1 MIIERFTFERS
12 LIWVFVKGNQ
22 VPLLPTKPVIDL
34 VMGVIAGNVVALGCC
49 RTHFSVAAAREAANH
64 FPSLRARWEEVRM
77 AVYDVVIAGGGAA
90 GLSAA
95 LVLGRCRRSVLVCD
109 DGHPRNEASHAV
121 HCLLGNEGMSPVKL
135 LAKGRQELRAY
146 GHVALRDDKLV
157 SIEREQTEFTV
168 TCASGFRA
176 AARKVLLTTGLRD
189 DVPRIDG
196 IDGLYGRTVHHC
208 PYCDG
213 YESSDKP
220 IAVYGKG
227 DKGAGLALMMKQWSP
242 DVVLCTDGESDI
254 SSEMRSRL
262 EEHSI
267 EIYGEKVVKLEGDN
281 DGHLQRICLID
292 GKAVDRAAMFF
303 TTGCAQRSD
312 LWKTLGC
319 RRDEKGGIIR
329 DPETEESSVPG
340 VYVAGDASRDVLLVA
355 VAIAEGAK
363 AAVAI
368 NRALL
373 KDEGLG

>member
-1 MIIERFTFERS
+1 M
-12 LIWVFVKGNQ
+12 
-22 VPLLPTKPVIDL
+22 
-34 VMGVIAGNVVALGCC
+34 
-49 RTHFSVAAAREAANH
+49 AR
-64 FPSLRARWEEVRM
+64 
-77 AVYDVVIAGGGAA
+77 YDVVVAGGGAA

-95 LVLGRCRRSVLVCD
+95 LVLGRCHRSVLVCD

-121 HCLLGNEGMSPVKL
+121 HCLLGNEGIPPVKL

-146 GHVALRDDKLV
+146 SHVALHDDKVV
-157 SIEREQTEFTV
+157 SIEREQTHFTV

-189 DVPRIDG
+189 EVPRIDG

-220 IAVYGKG
+220 IAVCGKG
-227 DKGAGLALMMKQWSP
+227 DKGAALALMMRQWSP
-242 DVVLCTDGESDI
+242 DVVLCTDGEPDI
-254 SSEMRSRL
+254 SSELRSRL
-262 EEHSI
+262 EEHGI
-267 EIYGEKVVKLEGDN
+267 EIYGEKIVRLEGDN

-292 GKAVDRAAMFF
+292 GKAVDRVAMFF
-303 TTGCAQRSD
+303 TTGCIERSD

-319 RRDEKGGIIR
+319 RRDKKGGIIR
-329 DPETEESSVPG
+329 NPETEESSVPG

-355 VAIAEGAK
+355 IAIAEGAK